1 VTSEVAAAASG
12 ATTSGVAAS
21 QLDTPLEAE
30 IRAVL
35 APLVDRALVRGVA
48 TLVSATIPIPRP
60 DPLALFSSAR
70 ALGHEPSLWLQ
81 PAAAFALLG
90 VGSAWTIEAEGAQ
103 RFDAV
108 SRAWQGLID
117 AGLMDV
123 PAGVDGVGPMLLG
136 GFGFDSEPATSAVWR
151 GFEGAR
157 LVLPKLLLTLT
168 ATSAWLT
175 SNIVVE
181 QDDQRADAD
190 AVVAA
195 AGRLWADLRGVPS
208 DGTSDASAAASSE
221 DGRARPLEIA
231 AHRPGASDWRAT
243 AARFAGAVGRG
254 RLDKV
259 VLTRSIDLIAES
271 PIDVPGVLG
280 RLAEAAPESTVFALS
295 RGQRTFL
302 GASPERL
309 IALDGREFRTVAM
322 AGSIRR
328 GVDAAED
335 ERLAAALLESD
346 KEREEHD
353 VVVQMLGQTLAPL
366 ADRLTIADGPSV
378 VRLTHVQHLVTEVS
392 GRLSE
397 PRGILALVETLHPT
411 PAVGGAPRELA
422 LQLIAEEERHER
434 GWYAGPIGWID
445 RHGDG
450 EFAVALRC
458 GVVDGREATLF
469 AGCGIVADSDPQKE
483 WDESLVKLRALG
495 SALGQVEP

>member
-1 VTSEVAAAASG
+1 
-12 ATTSGVAAS
+12 
-21 QLDTPLEAE
+21 
-30 IRAVL
+30 
-35 APLVDRALVRGVA
+35 
-48 TLVSATIPIPRP
+48 
-60 DPLALFSSAR
+60 
-70 ALGHEPSLWLQ
+70 
-81 PAAAFALLG
+81 
-90 VGSAWTIEAEGAQ
+90 
-103 RFDAV
+103 
-108 SRAWQGLID
+108 
-117 AGLMDV
+117 
-123 PAGVDGVGPMLLG
+123 
-136 GFGFDSEPATSAVWR
+136 
-151 GFEGAR
+151 
-157 LVLPKLLLTLT
+157 
-168 ATSAWLT
+168 
-175 SNIVVE
+175 
-181 QDDQRADAD
+181 
-190 AVVAA
+190 
-195 AGRLWADLRGVPS
+195 
-208 DGTSDASAAASSE
+208 
-221 DGRARPLEIA
+221 
-231 AHRPGASDWRAT
+231 
-243 AARFAGAVGRG
+243 VGRG

-259 VLTRSIDLIAES
+259 VLARSIDLIAES
-271 PIDVPGVLG
+271 PIDVPWVLG